1 MSPLKT
7 EAETTPNRQCRD
19 ACTGPHRW
27 FDTGDGVG
35 GLKYWCKGPL
45 NPKPAL
51 AADFVDRMLT
61 DIRTKVVDN
70 RFEDDAL
77 SPDLLAKVLNELRAA
92 SQTTSE
98 VGLWAG
104 NLLQALWHRAES
116 GVPFN
121 EPVEPAWSLDPE
133 LRVPKRGE

>member
-1 MSPLKT
+1 MMLADPFIK
-7 EAETTPNRQCRD
+7 QQ
-19 ACTGPHRW
+19 
-27 FDTGDGVG
+27 
-35 GLKYWCKGPL
+35 
-45 NPKPAL
+45 PAL

-77 SPDLLAKVLNELRAA
+77 TPDLMAKVLNELRAA
-92 SQTTSE
+92 SQTTGE
-98 VGLWAG
+98 VGLFAG
-104 NLLQALWHRAES
+104 NLLQALWHRAET
-116 GVPFN
+116 GVPFG